1 MMTRP
6 EFHPF
11 AAIFPMMAE
20 AELQDLAADIAG
32 RGLEQPIVRD
42 RDGRILDGRNRLLAC
57 EMAHVEPIFE
67 VYEGDDALAYV
78 ISLNLK
84 RRHLSESQRAMVAA
98 KIANLDKGAN
108 QHVGASANLR
118 MLPGIEPNPASPPP
132 VTQRAAADMLN
143 VSERAVSD
151 AKRVQ
156 RDGVPELAEAVER
169 DEIAVSRAAEIAKAP
184 PEEQRR
190 VVQLPTASEARK
202 QAKETGRYVEA
213 RDGRMYDGR
222 SKEEVDASSTRTQI
236 IYRAID
242 AMKALAGMPETPSEY
257 LSRLPDYVRVEV
269 APHVAPAAQWLG
281 DFASQWSKK
290 NAA

>member
-1 MMTRP
+1 MNRP
-6 EFHPF
+6 EFHPL

-20 AELQDLAADIAG
+20 AELQELASDIAG

-42 RDGRILDGRNRLLAC
+42 RDGRILDGRNRFLAC
-57 EMAHVEPIFE
+57 EIAHVAPVFE
-67 VYEGDDALAYV
+67 TYEGDDALGYV

-98 KIANLDKGAN
+98 KIANLTRGGDRKSDD
-108 QHVGASANLR
+108 QTANLR
-118 MLPGIEPNPASPPP
+118 FDPLPPPP

-156 RDGVPELAEAVER
+156 RDGIPELAEAVER

>member
-42 RDGRILDGRNRLLAC
+42 RGGRILDGRNRFLAC
-57 EMAHVEPIFE
+57 EIAHVAPIFE
-67 VYEGDDALAYV
+67 TYEGDDALGYV

-98 KIANLDKGAN
+98 KIANLGE
-108 QHVGASANLR
+108 GR
-118 MLPGIEPNPASPPP
+118 PPAAKDVPLLDETPPIGG
-132 VTQRAAADMLN
+132 VSAADAAKMLN
-143 VSERAVSD
+143 VGERSVERA
-151 AKRVQ
+151 KIVQ